1 MGVFMNKKPLTKK
14 EFEALLTKAAQSLP
28 KLEQPPD
35 QEGEQTS
42 GQPTSDDCNE
52 SHTR

>member
-1 MGVFMNKKPLTKK
+1 MTKKPLTKQ
-14 EFEALLTKAAQSLP
+14 EFEALLTKAAQPLP
-28 KLEQPPD
+28 KREQPPA
-35 QEGEQTS
+35 QEVEQTS